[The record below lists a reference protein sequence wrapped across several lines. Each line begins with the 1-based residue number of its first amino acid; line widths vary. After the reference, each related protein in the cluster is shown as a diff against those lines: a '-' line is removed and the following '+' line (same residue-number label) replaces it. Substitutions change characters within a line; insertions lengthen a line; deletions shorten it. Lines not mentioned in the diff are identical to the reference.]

1 MNEQVTVPGVDLDW
15 ETLMQLRHFPGANKP
30 KRHVVSATSEGFP
43 VLRRGNGTDNYDI
56 RPWSYGD
63 DVRHIDRNV
72 TAKTGAPHVITR
84 HEEQNSRIVYF
95 LDLRS
100 NMNFGTRRALKSVA
114 AVEAM
119 TIMAWRAI
127 KNHTHVGVAI
137 GENTDTRFLGW
148 ANNITSFS
156 KILTDVII
164 SHQKSRAVCADN
176 EQSLDHSLYC
186 IEPYIEKAAMTII
199 TGLDHVGG
207 SFENI
212 IHRLSNKKHVTL
224 LIISDRFEREPLSG
238 KYPFRTRDG
247 FCGNIYLKQNPASRI
262 TQDTSDIFRNLGV
275 RSACIYSEWEMAELA
290 SNLERIDDRSY

>member
-1 MNEQVTVPGVDLDW
+1 MNQKVTIPGVDLDW
-15 ETLMQLRHFPGANKP
+15 EILMQLRHLPGANKP
-30 KRHVVSATSEGFP
+30 RRHFVSVQSEGNP
-43 VLRRGNGTDNYDI
+43 VLRRGNGSDNYDI

-72 TAKTGAPHVITR
+72 TAKTGVPHVITR
-84 HEEQNSRIVYF
+84 HEELNSRIVYF

-127 KNHTHVGVAI
+127 KNHNHVGIAI
-137 GENTDTRFLGW
+137 SETNDTRFLGW

-156 KILTDVII
+156 KMLTEVINI
-164 SHQKSRAVCADN
+164 HRKSRAACVDN
-176 EQSLDHSLYC
+176 EQSLDHSLEY
-186 IEPYIEKAAMTII
+186 IEPYIEKSALTII
-199 TGLDHVGG
+199 TGLDHVGET
-207 SFENI
+207 FENN
-212 IHRLSNKKHVTL
+212 IHRLGNKKHVTL
-224 LIISDRFEREPLSG
+224 LVISDRFERDPLSG

-247 FCGNIYLKQNPASRI
+247 LCGDIYLKQNPLTRI
-262 TQDTSDIFRNLGV
+262 TPDTSDIYRNLGV